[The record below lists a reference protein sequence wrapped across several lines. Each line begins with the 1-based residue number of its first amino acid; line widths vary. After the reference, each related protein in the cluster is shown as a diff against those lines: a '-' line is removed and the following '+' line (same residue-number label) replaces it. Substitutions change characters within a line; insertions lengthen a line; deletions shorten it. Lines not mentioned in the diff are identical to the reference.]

1 MQRFRFQ
8 SRLLLPGLAL
18 TTLLTGC
25 GPVDQKAL
33 QKLACE
39 KAAASIDMQSVATL
53 DTLRKA
59 LGVAPGVDP
68 IEHCRS
74 LGAAMEP
81 PAGNAGEQPQG
92 AAADDKT
99 PAQEGGD
106 ARESN
111 ETRES
116 NEN

>member
-1 MQRFRFQ
+1 MRC
-8 SRLLLPGLAL
+8 SRLQFRLLPPGLAL
-18 TTLLTGC
+18 TTLLAGC

-39 KAAASIDMQSVATL
+39 KAAASIDLQSVATL

-68 IEHCRS
+68 IQHCRS
-74 LGAAMEP
+74 LGAAMDP
-81 PAGNAGEQPQG
+81 PAGNTGEQPQG
-92 AAADDKT
+92 AGAEEKA

-106 ARESN
+106 AAEN
-111 ETRES
+111 